1 MNLDGDKKKNILASF
16 LNSAVGSTM
25 ANGAFG
31 LAGTGLSMLYNA
43 KQSQHL
49 TGAQREQNLFNAT
62 EAQKQRDYETQ
73 MSNTAFQRQTDDMRA
88 AGLNPALMYGGTG
101 ASGASTPSGSSASGS
116 GNGGQQF
123 DPMQLLSVMM
133 QNGVALSQLEE
144 QKRVNNSE
152 IELNKAKE
160 EAERAKARKDS
171 ASAVYQEWLNSPEM
185 REIDKQTRV
194 GSLENI
200 MAKTDN
206 ILANTEVQK
215 ATVEEINSKTKLN
228 ITEEQYKS
236 LLVKFQAIQNSVA
249 EECKKYKINQESYKA
264 TQMYWDSIVSEVK
277 GGQFQ
282 NLGLDIGSLSS
293 NPITMAVQ
301 VAGMAG
307 WFVGQKTDEGISHLA
322 DAIME
327 KFDVKEKK
335 SVVVKKIEETWHSIF
350 GEKEETSS
358 DEAIDTNYWDA
369 FANQAFK

>member
-1 MNLDGDKKKNILASF
+1 MFTPLVLTEAAITALMTYVIPAII
-16 LNSAVGSTM
+16 A
-25 ANGAFG
+25 
-31 LAGTGLSMLYNA
+31 AGTTGAGIIYNK
-43 KQSQHL
+43 KQSEKL
-49 TGAQREQNLFNAT
+49 TGAQNEQNEFNAE
-62 EAQKQRDYETQ
+62 EAQKNRDFEME
-73 MSNTAFQRQTDDMRA
+73 MSNTAYQRQTADMQA

-101 ASGASTPSGSSASGS
+101 ASGASTPSGSAAS
-116 GNGGQQF
+116 GNGNGGTQF
-123 DPMQLLSVMM
+123 DPMQLLSVAM
-133 QNGVALSQLEE
+133 QMGMSKQQLEE

-152 IELNKAKE
+152 IALNKAKE
-160 EAERAKARKDS
+160 EAERARARKDS

-185 REIDKQTRV
+185 RDIDKRTRV

-200 MAKTDN
+200 IAKTDN

-236 LLVKFQAIQNSVA
+236 LLVKFQEIQNYVA
-249 EECKKYKINQESYKA
+249 EECKEYKINQESYKA
-264 TQMYWDSIVSEVK
+264 TQMYWDAIVSEVK

-282 NLGLDIGSLSS
+282 NFGLDIGSLSS

-307 WFVGQKTDEGISHLA
+307 WFIGQKTDEGISHLA

-335 SVVVKKIEETWHSIF
+335 SVVVKKIKETWDSIF

-358 DEAIDTNYWDA
+358 DKAIDTNYWDA
-369 FANQAFK
+369 FSNQAFK